1 MDEDEGGGILSFGYW
16 VQQRRKAL
24 DLTRPGLAQ
33 RVSCSPV
40 TIKKIERDERRPS
53 RQIAVLLADH
63 LVIPDEDRDK
73 FIRMAR
79 GEFVASSMSSP
90 SLISLPDFLRTPD
103 EDEKWVE
110 TICVAREGELALLET
125 YLNLALAGSGGMVFI
140 TGESGDGK
148 TLLAQEFARQAR
160 KRHPNLVV
168 ANGNCNAHV
177 GIGDPYLPFR
187 EILELLTGDIE
198 IRWVA
203 GGMSRASAQRL
214 WGVVPHAVK
223 ALVEVGPDLVDTFV
237 SGPPLVTR
245 ATAAAPG
252 SRDTLAQLKS
262 LVDRHQTASAPA
274 HLRQSDLFTQYTRVL
289 HRIARQEPLLLI
301 IDDLQW
307 ADAGSIGLLFHLGRQ
322 LEGQRIL
329 ITGLYRPADIA
340 LGRPST
346 SSGEWER
353 HPLEPVVSELQR
365 QFGDTQVV
373 LGQNGGRSFIEALL
387 DTEPNR
393 LEKGFRE
400 ALHRQTGGHPLFTVE
415 MLHGMQARGDL
426 VQDEQGYWIEGP
438 VLDWKTLP
446 ARVEAV
452 ISERINRLPRL
463 LQEVLKIASVEG
475 ELFTAEVLARVQ
487 GSDDL
492 QMVSWLSSVLD
503 RQQRLVK
510 VQGSQLLRKKQLSR
524 YRFRHILF
532 QQYLY
537 DSLDHVEQVNFHRV
551 VGNNLEQIYGEQAGS
566 IAPQLARHYVIGE
579 EYQRALE
586 YFAIAGDMAAAVY
599 ANTEAEAHY
608 RRALEIAKSIQAG
621 LDIQAIDQKLT
632 YVYIRLGRTL
642 ELNAQYDQALD
653 NYEDMETLALERGD
667 PAMML
672 ASLLAR
678 AAIRTTVNFVR
689 DPVKGKILLEKART
703 LARDLDDR
711 STEAKILWNLLIL
724 NAYTGGDLY
733 QRLEYGEQA
742 LALVRELDL
751 PEQMALTL
759 HDLYYA
765 YAGADQ
771 WGLARNALKE
781 ANELWRELGNL
792 PMLSETLMRIHAT
805 YLATGDYEQAI
816 AYSDEAFHF
825 GQESNNLDAQALSRF
840 LIGFVFLEQGQP
852 DQALAIMAETVDV
865 AESVASL
872 TPLASTQA
880 ELGWVYGQ
888 LGAVDQGLELARR
901 ARSTAEE
908 KLPILRFWPQAI
920 LVSLHL
926 LKGDLTAA
934 ETIMRTLEDY
944 HEVKKRFGYMPFM
957 WIRVA
962 LAKGEFALS
971 QQDFV
976 RAVELM
982 DELYTDLHQ
991 TGIRYLLPDVLHLKG
1006 RALLELG
1013 STNAEEA
1020 YETLSHARAEA
1031 QALDSRRVLWP
1042 ILSTLAEIEH
1052 QRGHFAKAEA
1062 LRTQARETVEYISH
1076 NIGMPEFRASFLNLP
1091 KVKAAL
1097 LA

>member
-1 MDEDEGGGILSFGYW
+1 MGEDEESGIISFGYW
-16 VQQRRKAL
+16 VQQRRNTL
-24 DLTRPGLAQ
+24 DLTRPELAQ

-53 RQIAVLLADH
+53 RQIAALLADQ

-90 SLISLPDFLRTPD
+90 NLVSLPGFLRTPD
-103 EDEKWVE
+103 EAEKWVE
-110 TICVAREGELALLET
+110 ATCVAREDELARLNT
-125 YLNLALAGSGGMVFI
+125 YLNAALAGSGGVVFI
-140 TGESGDGK
+140 TGEAGNGK
-148 TLLAQEFARQAR
+148 TLLAQEFAWQAQ
-160 KRHPNLVV
+160 KRHPNLVI
-168 ANGNCNAHV
+168 ANGNCNAHI

-187 EILELLTGDIE
+187 EILALLTGDIE
-198 IRWVA
+198 SRWVS
-203 GGMSRASAQRL
+203 GEMSRTSAQRL
-214 WGVVPHAVK
+214 WGTVPYTVK

-237 SGPPLVTR
+237 SGSQLVNR

-252 SRDTLAQLKS
+252 SRNTLAQLKS
-262 LVDRHQTASAPA
+262 LVARHQTTSSPA

-289 HRIARQEPLLLI
+289 HRIARQKPMLLI
-301 IDDLQW
+301 MDDLQW
-307 ADAGSIGLLFHLGRQ
+307 ADAGSIGLLFHLSRM

-329 ITGLYRPADIA
+329 MVGLYRPADLT

-365 QFGDTQVV
+365 SFGDSQVV

-387 DTEPNR
+387 DTELNR
-393 LEKGFRE
+393 LGKGFRE
-400 ALHRQTGGHPLFTVE
+400 ALHRRTGGHPLFTVE
-415 MLHGMQARGDL
+415 MLRGMQARGDL
-426 VQDEQGYWIEGP
+426 VQDEQGYWVEGP
-438 VLDWKTLP
+438 VLNWKTLP

-452 ISERINRLPRL
+452 ISERISRLPPL
-463 LQEVLKIASVEG
+463 LQEVLKVASVEG
-475 ELFTAEVLARVQ
+475 ELFTAEVVARVQ

-510 VQGSQLLRKKQLSR
+510 IQGSQLYGKKQITQ

-537 DSLDHVEQVNFHRV
+537 DSLDQVERVYFHRA
-551 VGNNLEQIYGEQAGS
+551 VGNKLEQIYGEQADS
-566 IAPQLARHYVIGE
+566 IAPQLARHYAMGGDD
-579 EYQRALE
+579 QGALK
-586 YFAIAGDMAAAVY
+586 YFAMAGDMAAAVY

-608 RRALEIAKSIQAG
+608 RRALEIAKSLQAG
-621 LDIQAIDQKLT
+621 LDKQARDQHIQLYLQ
-632 YVYIRLGRTL
+632 LGRTL

-667 PAMML
+667 PAMIL

-678 AAIRTTVNFVR
+678 AAIRTTVNFAR
-689 DPVKGKILLEKART
+689 DPVKGKILLEKARA

-724 NAYTGGDLY
+724 NAYTGGDLH

-751 PEQMALTL
+751 KEQMALTL

-771 WGLARNALKE
+771 WRLARNALKE
-781 ANELWRELGNL
+781 ASELWRELGNL
-792 PMLSETLMRIHAT
+792 PMLSETLMRIHGT

-816 AYSDEAFHF
+816 AFSDEAFHL

-840 LIGFVFLEQGQP
+840 LIGFVFFEQGQP
-852 DQALAIMAETVDV
+852 DQALTIMTETVDV

-872 TPLASTQA
+872 TPLASTRA

-888 LGAVDQGLELARR
+888 LGAIDRGLELAHL

-908 KLPILRFWPQAI
+908 KLPILQSWPRAI

-926 LKGDLTAA
+926 LKGDLAAA
-934 ETIMRTLEDY
+934 ETIIRTLEDY
-944 HEVKKRFGYMPFM
+944 HEVKYRFGYMPFM
-957 WIRVA
+957 WVRVA

-971 QQDFV
+971 QQDFM
-976 RAVELM
+976 RAAELM
-982 DELYTDLHQ
+982 DELYTDLRQ

-1006 RALLELG
+1006 QALFEQG
-1013 STNAEEA
+1013 SINAEEA
-1020 YETLSHARAEA
+1020 YETLIHARAEA
-1031 QALDSRRVLWP
+1031 EALGSRRALWP
-1042 ILSTLAEIEH
+1042 ILCTLAEIEQ
-1052 QRGHFAKAEA
+1052 QRGHLAKAEA
-1062 LRTQARETVEYISH
+1062 LRKQAQEIVDYITH
-1076 NIGMPEFRASFLNLP
+1076 HIGVPEFRASFLNLP
-1091 KVKAAL
+1091 NVKAAL
-1097 LA
+1097 SA